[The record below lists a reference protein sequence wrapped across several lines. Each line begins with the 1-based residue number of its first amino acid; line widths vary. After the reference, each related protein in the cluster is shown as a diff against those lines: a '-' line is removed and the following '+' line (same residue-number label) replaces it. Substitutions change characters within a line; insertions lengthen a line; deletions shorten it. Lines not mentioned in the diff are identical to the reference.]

1 MYNAFL
7 KYINENGLVSKD
19 DRILLAVSGGIDSMV
34 MADLFVK
41 AGIDTGIAHCNFT
54 LRGQESDEDE
64 EMVRKYS
71 INHKIPFYTI
81 RFNTEEYAERKG
93 ISIQMAARE
102 LRYEWFE
109 RIRKNNGFDCIAIAH
124 NLNDSIETLLINLTR
139 GTGVAGLSGMKRT
152 GNRII
157 RPLLFSTR
165 ASIEEYQ
172 KKQNIQYHEDS
183 SNAETKYIR
192 NKIRHHVIPL
202 LKDINPSVEF
212 TLNDTAERMS
222 SINDIINSYIDD
234 LRKKIFRDINGNLRT
249 EAKQL
254 TQFLGNKTIIYE
266 LFRPYGITNNNL
278 NDLYKIFR
286 GRTGKQLFTSTHR
299 ILKNRQ
305 EIIIAAIKEEKND
318 LYSINNVSD
327 LKNICG
333 IISARIVKKTSN
345 FSIPMDC
352 AIACIDLEKVSF
364 PLIIREWRA
373 GDYFYPFGMKQK
385 KKLSD
390 YLTDRKFSR
399 FDKEKL
405 RVMESAGKIV
415 WLIGEKI
422 DNRFRITEFT
432 ENILIIEKGVKA

>member
-172 KKQNIQYHEDS
+172 KKQNIQYREDS

-234 LRKKIFRDINGNLRT
+234 LRKKIFRDINGNLST

>member
-172 KKQNIQYHEDS
+172 KKQNIQYREDS

>member
-1 MYNAFL
+1 MYNYFL
-7 KYINENGLVSKD
+7 KYINENGLVSKN
-19 DRILLAVSGGIDSMV
+19 DRVLLAVSGGIDSMV

-41 AGIDTGIAHCNFT
+41 AGIDTGIAHCNFN

-64 EMVRKYS
+64 EMVRKYA
-71 INHKIPFYTI
+71 INHKISFYTI
-81 RFNTEEYAERKG
+81 RFNTNEYAERKG

-109 RIRKNNGFDCIAIAH
+109 IIRKNNGFDSIAIAH
-124 NLNDSIETLLINLTR
+124 NLNDNIETLLINLTR
-139 GTGVAGLSGMKRT
+139 GTGVAGLSGMKKT

-157 RPLLFSTR
+157 RPLLFATR

-172 KKQNIQYHEDS
+172 KKQNIQYREDS

-222 SINDIINSYIDD
+222 GVNDIINSYIDD

-254 TQFLGNKTIIYE
+254 TQYLGNKTIIYE

-305 EIIIAAIKEEKND
+305 EIIIAAIKEEEND
-318 LYSINNVSD
+318 LYSVNNVSD

-345 FSIPMDC
+345 FSIPTDC

-405 RVMESAGKIV
+405 RVMESEGKIV

-432 ENILIIEKGVKA
+432 ENILMIEKGVKA

>member
-172 KKQNIQYHEDS
+172 KKQNIQYREDS

-373 GDYFYPFGMKQK
+373 GDYFYPYGMKQK